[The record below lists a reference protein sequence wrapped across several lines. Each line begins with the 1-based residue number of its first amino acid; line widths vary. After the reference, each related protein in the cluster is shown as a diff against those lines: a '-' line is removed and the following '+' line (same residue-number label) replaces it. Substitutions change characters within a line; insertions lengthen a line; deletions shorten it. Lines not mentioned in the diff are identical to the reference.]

1 MYNII
6 IYGLTNKFAFD
17 ILIIFQALL
26 IKEVEHMYTAL
37 DVAKYVIWYCQQK
50 GYVISNLKLQK
61 ILYFIQAQFLVFGD
75 VPTVYRKYRLYG
87 NAHIPSFDKEENFS
101 EIAEKDKTMIN
112 RIVDRCAD
120 YTASQLVELTHRQSP
135 WKDAYETGKNSV
147 ISNEALRDFF
157 EQ

>member
-1 MYNII
+1 
-6 IYGLTNKFAFD
+6 
-17 ILIIFQALL
+17 
-26 IKEVEHMYTAL
+26 MYTAL

-75 VPTVYRKYRLYG
+75 EHKACFSDDIQAWKFGPVVPTVYRKYRLYG